1 MTGPVL
7 RLGDIQ
13 FLNSWPVTYA
23 LQKGIV
29 ETNLRLQ
36 WISGP
41 PAELNRR
48 LLTGELDASAVSSL
62 LYLRHLDELVPVPSL
77 CIRSDSGVHS
87 VLVVSYQPL
96 TTLKGR
102 TIGVSNQGATTPV
115 LLKLLSNQRQLKIN
129 LEVTPLRYPEILK
142 EYPAALLIGDEAL
155 QASQSAD
162 GLQWWDL
169 GEAWT
174 RWTHQPFVYA
184 LWVVRRPLVEK
195 DPELLERL
203 RQTLETSQGWGRAH
217 ERELIGAMRKEFPFE
232 ATFLR
237 RYLNDLSYQL
247 DAKAWEGLTRFAKE
261 AEAIGELPKG
271 TTRRIRFP
279 NVISSPGGARD
290 LVFKSEISRLSASK

>member
-1 MTGPVL
+1 METAL
-7 RLGDIQ
+7 KLGDIQ

-23 LQKGIV
+23 LRKGIV
-29 ETNLRLQ
+29 GTDLPLTL
-36 WISGP
+36 SLSKGP
-41 PAELNRR
+41 PADLNRR

-62 LYLRHLDELVPVPSL
+62 LYLRHLEELVPVPGL

-96 TTLKGR
+96 STLKGR

-115 LLKLLSNQRQLKIN
+115 LLKLLSSHRQLKIN
-129 LEVTPLRYPEILK
+129 LEVTALRYPEILK

-174 RWTHQPFVYA
+174 QWTDQPFVYA
-184 LWVVRRPLVEK
+184 LWVVRRALVEEQ
-195 DPELLERL
+195 PELLEQL
-203 RQTLETSQGWGRAH
+203 KETLHESHEWGRDH
-217 ERELIGAMRKEFPFE
+217 EGDLIGAMRKEFPFE

-237 RYLNDLSYQL
+237 RYLRGLSYHL
-247 DAKAWEGLTRFAKE
+247 DEKAWGGLTRFAKE
-261 AEAIGELPKG
+261 AEAVGELPKG
-271 TTRRIRFP
+271 TTRRIRQREKEH
-279 NVISSPGGARD
+279 A
-290 LVFKSEISRLSASK
+290 LC